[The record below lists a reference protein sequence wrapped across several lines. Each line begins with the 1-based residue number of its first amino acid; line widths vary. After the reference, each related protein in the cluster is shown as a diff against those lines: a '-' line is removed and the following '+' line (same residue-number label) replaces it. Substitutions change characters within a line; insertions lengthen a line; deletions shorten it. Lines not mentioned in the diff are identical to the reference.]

1 MCICLFQ
8 IAAGMKAEL
17 CVELYAIAVGVD
29 HVYLSISDSCWY
41 EGGVVC
47 GAVCHSCGS

>member
-1 MCICLFQ
+1 MCNCLFQ

-29 HVYLSISDSCWY
+29 HV
-41 EGGVVC
+41 
-47 GAVCHSCGS
+47 